1 MLLSK
6 SFVPI
11 LKNNPSEAKIK
22 SHQLML
28 RVGMIKQASAGIYS
42 WLPLGF
48 KIMKKIEEIVRQ
60 EQNKIGAQEILMPT
74 IQSSEIWKES
84 GRYEDYG
91 EEMLRIKDRQNR
103 EMLYGPTNEEQV
115 TEIFRSSLKSYKSL
129 PQLLYHIQWKFRD
142 EIRPRFGIM
151 RGREFYMK
159 DAYSFDVSDEEAFY
173 SYNKFFLSYLRTF
186 KRLALTAIPMAADTG
201 PIGGNLSHEFI
212 ILADTGESKIFTD
225 KRIFDLNSN
234 DTELEK
240 NSLQQMRK
248 KYEQY
253 YSVTD
258 EKFNKDEFEKVVSE
272 ENRLITKGIEVGHI
286 FYFGDKYSKAMGA
299 SVDLPGGKK
308 DFVKMGSYGIG
319 VSRLVGAIIEAKFD
333 DKNEIMK
340 WPLSVAPYDIALVPM
355 INKNDTSA
363 LDKAVNINKELI
375 KNNIDALIDDTDEN
389 YSSKIKK
396 MNLIGAPYQ
405 IIIGKKSE
413 GDLLEFKEIG
423 EETQN
428 LSLTKIIEIIKNKKL
443 KLISNLEKEIT
454 LRFLKARKNDGFL
467 NVISIFSF
475 IGISLGVAVLIIVMS
490 VMNGFRTELINK
502 IVGFN
507 SHLTIKSYDQLIDK
521 SKIESNDLKLISQY
535 ALFSNSGEAII
546 LKNETSKGIVLRG
559 YQSDDFSKLEIIKNK
574 NFKGNKINLE
584 KNNISIGNE
593 LSFSLNLKIGDE
605 ITILSPSGVQTIIG
619 SMPKQKTFIVTSIF
633 NSGLAEFD
641 NNIALINLSTLEDFF
656 GFKQEQRNLEIYLKN
671 PKNIEKQKFVFQKV
685 YDQELIY
692 SWADMN
698 SSLFSALKVE
708 RNVMFII
715 LSLIIIVAAF
725 NIISG
730 LTILVKNK
738 TKDIAI
744 LKSIGVLNKS
754 IVKIFFLIGIIIGT
768 SATIFGIFLGVTFS
782 LYVENL
788 RQFLS
793 STFNISL
800 FPEEIYFLSKMP
812 SEINLNS
819 ILIISICSI
828 FITIVVSIFP
838 ALKAAKLD
846 PIKALKYE

>member
-186 KRLALTAIPMAADTG
+186 KRLDLTAIPMAADTG

-234 DTELEK
+234 DAELEK

-258 EKFNKDEFEKVVSE
+258 EKFNKEEFEKVVSE

-363 LDKAVNINKELI
+363 LDKAININKELI

-428 LSLTKIIEIIKNKKL
+428 LSLTKIIEIIK
-443 KLISNLEKEIT
+443 
-454 LRFLKARKNDGFL
+454 
-467 NVISIFSF
+467 
-475 IGISLGVAVLIIVMS
+475 
-490 VMNGFRTELINK
+490 
-502 IVGFN
+502 
-507 SHLTIKSYDQLIDK
+507 
-521 SKIESNDLKLISQY
+521 
-535 ALFSNSGEAII
+535 
-546 LKNETSKGIVLRG
+546 
-559 YQSDDFSKLEIIKNK
+559 
-574 NFKGNKINLE
+574 
-584 KNNISIGNE
+584 
-593 LSFSLNLKIGDE
+593 
-605 ITILSPSGVQTIIG
+605 
-619 SMPKQKTFIVTSIF
+619 KQK
-633 NSGLAEFD
+633 N
-641 NNIALINLSTLEDFF
+641 
-656 GFKQEQRNLEIYLKN
+656 
-671 PKNIEKQKFVFQKV
+671 
-685 YDQELIY
+685 
-692 SWADMN
+692 
-698 SSLFSALKVE
+698 
-708 RNVMFII
+708 
-715 LSLIIIVAAF
+715 
-725 NIISG
+725 
-730 LTILVKNK
+730 
-738 TKDIAI
+738 
-744 LKSIGVLNKS
+744 
-754 IVKIFFLIGIIIGT
+754 
-768 SATIFGIFLGVTFS
+768 
-782 LYVENL
+782 
-788 RQFLS
+788 
-793 STFNISL
+793 
-800 FPEEIYFLSKMP
+800 
-812 SEINLNS
+812 
-819 ILIISICSI
+819 
-828 FITIVVSIFP
+828 
-838 ALKAAKLD
+838 
-846 PIKALKYE
+846 